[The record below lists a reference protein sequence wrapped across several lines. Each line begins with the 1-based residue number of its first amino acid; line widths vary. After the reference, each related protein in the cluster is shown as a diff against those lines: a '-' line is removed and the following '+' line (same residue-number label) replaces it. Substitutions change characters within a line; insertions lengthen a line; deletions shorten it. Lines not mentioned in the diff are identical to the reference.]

1 MHTIS
6 DGLPDVWNAA
16 CSVIAKMEGLKK
28 LKVQLCHSAFWK
40 VLLPP
45 GLYAMPTY
53 SRIEFATGSEGVVFE
68 PLLEIAKK
76 DMQLFVVEVD
86 WISGPE
92 NWDEK
97 DTGFE
102 LVRVGYRDRGW

>member
-1 MHTIS
+1 MHTTS

-28 LKVQLCHSAFWK
+28 LKVQLCHSAFWE
-40 VLLPP
+40 VLS
-45 GLYAMPTY
+45 TY
-53 SRIEFATGSEGVVFE
+53 GSDVLSMYGGVDFTTGNEGFVFE
-68 PLLEIAKK
+68 PLLQISEK

-86 WISGPE
+86 WTSGPE
-92 NWDEK
+92 NWDERE
-97 DTGFE
+97 TGFE